1 MKPLMQTSN
10 FGLHLVLAAALLLC
24 GTLLAAPAHAD
35 GLERLREFFS
45 NTQSLSAD
53 FHQVVRDAQKRKV
66 QEVDGSMRLLRPGK
80 FRWDYS
86 KPFVQHIIGDGKKVW
101 LYDPELNQ
109 VTVRNMDQ
117 ALGASPAALLAGGK
131 DLEENFLLTYQER
144 GDGIEWVLATPK
156 NKDSGFERVAVG
168 FKEGGLYAMA
178 LHDSFGHT
186 TLIRFY
192 NVEINPKL
200 SAGTFNFTPPANADV
215 VGE

>member
-1 MKPLMQTSN
+1 MKPAMPTSKP
-10 FGLHLVLAAALLLC
+10 GLHLMLAAAFLLS
-24 GTLLAAPAHAD
+24 TLLALPARAD
-35 GLERLREFFS
+35 GLEKLREFFS
-45 NTQSLSAD
+45 STQSLSAN

-66 QEVDGSMRLLRPGK
+66 QEVDGSMSLQRPGK

-109 VTVRNMDQ
+109 VTVRDMDQ
-117 ALGASPAALLAGGK
+117 ALGSSPAALLAGGK

-144 GDGIEWVLATPK
+144 GDGVEWVLATPK
-156 NKDSGFERVAVG
+156 GKDSGFERVAVG
-168 FKEGGLYAMA
+168 FKEGALYAMA

-192 NVEINPKL
+192 DVQVNPKL
-200 SAGTFNFTPPANADV
+200 PPGTFNFTPPANADV

>member
-1 MKPLMQTSN
+1 MKSLINLSKR
-10 FGLHLVLAAALLLC
+10 GLHLLLATAALSTFILPM
-24 GTLLAAPAHAD
+24 TAQAD
-35 GLERLREFFS
+35 GMERLREFFRS
-45 NTQSLSAD
+45 TQSLSAN

-66 QEVDGSMRLLRPGK
+66 QEVDGSMRLQRPGK

-109 VTVRNMDQ
+109 VTVRDMDQ

-131 DLEENFLLTYQER
+131 DMEDNFVLTYQER
-144 GDGIEWVLATPK
+144 GDGLEWVLATPK
-156 NKDSGFERVAVG
+156 GKDSGFERVAVG
-168 FKEGGLYAMA
+168 FKDGKLYAMA

-192 NVEINPKL
+192 DLQVNPQLPADSFK
-200 SAGTFNFTPPANADV
+200 FTPPANADV

>member
-1 MKPLMQTSN
+1 MKSFIN
-10 FGLHLVLAAALLLC
+10 ASKRGLRTLIATAALFSIILPL
-24 GTLLAAPAHAD
+24 PAHAD
-35 GLERLREFFS
+35 GLERLREFFR
-45 NTQSLSAD
+45 NTQSLSAN

-66 QEVDGSMRLLRPGK
+66 QEVDGSMRLQRPGK

-109 VTVRNMDQ
+109 VTVRDMDQ

-131 DLEENFLLTYQER
+131 DMEDNFVLTYQER
-144 GDGIEWVLATPK
+144 GDGLEWVLATPK
-156 NKDSGFERVAVG
+156 GKDSGFERVAVG
-168 FKEGGLYAMA
+168 FKDGKLYAMA

-192 NVEINPKL
+192 DLQVNPQLPADSFK
-200 SAGTFNFTPPANADV
+200 FTPPANADV

>member
-1 MKPLMQTSN
+1 MNPAMQTSKS
-10 FGLHLVLAAALLLC
+10 GLRLMLAATFLLSLLL
-24 GTLLAAPAHAD
+24 TPSAQAD

-45 NTQSLSAD
+45 NTKSLSAN

-86 KPFVQHIIGDGKKVW
+86 KPFVQHIVGDGKKVW
-101 LYDPELNQ
+101 LHDPELNQ

-117 ALGASPAALLAGGK
+117 ALGSSPAALLAGGN
-131 DLEENFLLTYQER
+131 DLDENFLLTYQER
-144 GDGIEWVLATPK
+144 GDGLEWVLATPK
-156 NKDSGFERVAVG
+156 SQESGFERVAVG
-168 FKEGGLYAMA
+168 FKDGALYAMA

-192 NVEINPKL
+192 DVKVNPEL
-200 SAGTFNFTPPANADV
+200 PAATFTFTPPANADV

>member
-1 MKPLMQTSN
+1 MKPAMQTSK
-10 FGLHLVLAAALLLC
+10 FGLPLVLAAAFLLSA
-24 GTLLAAPAHAD
+24 LLALPARAD
-35 GLERLREFFS
+35 GLEKLREFFS
-45 NTQSLSAD
+45 STQSLSAN

-66 QEVDGSMRLLRPGK
+66 QEVYGSMRLQRPGK

-109 VTVRNMDQ
+109 VTVRDMDQ
-117 ALGASPAALLAGGK
+117 ALGSSPAALLAGGK

-144 GDGIEWVLATPK
+144 GDGVEWVLATPK
-156 NKDSGFERVAVG
+156 GKDSGFERVAVG
-168 FKEGGLYAMA
+168 FKDGALYAMA

-192 NVEINPKL
+192 DVVVNPKL
-200 SAGTFNFTPPANADV
+200 PAGSFNFTPPANADV

>member
-1 MKPLMQTSN
+1 MKPAMPTSKP
-10 FGLHLVLAAALLLC
+10 GLHLLLAAAFLLS
-24 GTLLAAPAHAD
+24 TLLALPARAD
-35 GLERLREFFS
+35 GLEKLREFFS
-45 NTQSLSAD
+45 STQSLSAN

-66 QEVDGSMRLLRPGK
+66 QEVDGSMSLQRPGK

-109 VTVRNMDQ
+109 VTVRDMDQ
-117 ALGASPAALLAGGK
+117 ALGSSPAALLAGGK

-144 GDGIEWVLATPK
+144 GDGVEWVLATPK
-156 NKDSGFERVAVG
+156 GKDSGFERVAVG
-168 FKEGGLYAMA
+168 FKEGALYAMA

-192 NVEINPKL
+192 DVQVNPKL
-200 SAGTFNFTPPANADV
+200 PPGTFNFTPPANADV

>member
-1 MKPLMQTSN
+1 MKPAMPTSKP
-10 FGLHLVLAAALLLC
+10 GLHLMLAAAFLLS
-24 GTLLAAPAHAD
+24 TLLALPARAD
-35 GLERLREFFS
+35 GLEKLREFFS
-45 NTQSLSAD
+45 STQSLSAN

-66 QEVDGSMRLLRPGK
+66 QEVDGSMRLQRPGK

-109 VTVRNMDQ
+109 VTVRDMDQ
-117 ALGASPAALLAGGK
+117 ALGSSPAALLAGGK

-144 GDGIEWVLATPK
+144 GDGVEWVLATPK
-156 NKDSGFERVAVG
+156 GKDSGFERVAVG
-168 FKEGGLYAMA
+168 FKEGALYAMA

-192 NVEINPKL
+192 DVQVNPKL
-200 SAGTFNFTPPANADV
+200 PPGTFNFTPPANADV

>member
-1 MKPLMQTSN
+1 MTSLIN
-10 FGLHLVLAAALLLC
+10 LSKRGLHLLLATAALSTFILPI
-24 GTLLAAPAHAD
+24 TARAD
-35 GLERLREFFS
+35 GMERLREFFRS
-45 NTQSLSAD
+45 TQSLSAN

-66 QEVDGSMRLLRPGK
+66 QEVDGSMRLQRPGK

-109 VTVRNMDQ
+109 VTVRDMDQ
-117 ALGASPAALLAGGK
+117 ALGSSPAALLAGGK
-131 DLEENFLLTYQER
+131 DMEDNFLLTYQER
-144 GDGIEWVLATPK
+144 GDGLEWVLATPK
-156 NKDSGFERVAVG
+156 GKDSGFERVAVG
-168 FKEGGLYAMA
+168 FKDGKLYAMA

-192 NVEINPKL
+192 DLQVNPQLPADSFK
-200 SAGTFNFTPPANADV
+200 FTPPANADV